1 MAAEMEASK
10 PGSSGKRCHILGLDG
25 GGAARHSAGMNNAD
39 CIFCKIIAGK
49 IPCAKVF
56 EDESAL
62 AFLDIAPFE
71 KGHTLVIPKFHAET
85 LVDLPE
91 AWVLRLMPAV
101 QKVGAILLKRMP
113 CDGFN
118 VLQSNGAARRRLCR
132 MCIFTSFRAGS
143 VARCAGSAARTT
155 RRKKWRTSRRNCAAN
170 SCREFQPQMV
180 ADY

>member
-1 MAAEMEASK
+1 MEASK

-118 VLQSNGAARRRLCR
+118 VLQSNG
-132 MCIFTSFRAGS
+132 
-143 VARCAGSAARTT
+143 RCATQVVPHVHFHVIPRWIGREMRWIGGAYDTPEEMANLAAKLRG
-155 RRKKWRTSRRNCAAN
+155 
-170 SCREFQPQMV
+170 E
-180 ADY
+180 